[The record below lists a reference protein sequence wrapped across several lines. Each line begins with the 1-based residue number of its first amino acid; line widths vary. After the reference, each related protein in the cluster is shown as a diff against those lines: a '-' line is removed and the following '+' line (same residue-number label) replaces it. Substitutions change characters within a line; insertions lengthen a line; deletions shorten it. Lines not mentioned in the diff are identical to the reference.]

1 MILFHRLIFS
11 LTSQSLSVI
20 VELLCMLLFSRSVMS
35 ESLWPNGLQHARL
48 PCPSLS
54 PWVCSNSCLLSWWCH
69 PTILSSVYSLSSCL
83 QFPSIRVFSN
93 ESALGI
99 RWSKYCS
106 FSFNIS
112 PSKEHSGLIFFRM
125 DWLDQDCVHQDPGT
139 PQRLGQNC
147 VWASPLAVQVISDL
161 PQGQRLWVQQTWVW
175 HKPSW
180 RRSPLTTP

>member
-1 MILFHRLIFS
+1 MSNS
-11 LTSQSLSVI
+11 L
-20 VELLCMLLFSRSVMS
+20 
-35 ESLWPNGLQHARL
+35 PPHGLQYSRP
-48 PCPSLS
+48 PCPL
-54 PWVCSNSCLLSWWCH
+54 PTPGVYPNSCPLSQWCH
-69 PTILSSVYSLSSCL
+69 PAISSSVVPFSSCL

-180 RRSPLTTP
+180 RRLPLTPP

>member
-1 MILFHRLIFS
+1 MNFFICLVFLSGIMILFHRLIFS

-83 QFPSIRVFSN
+83 QFPSIRVYTN
-93 ESALGI
+93 ELVLASGGQSIGVPASASTLPMNIQGWFPLGLTSLI
-99 RWSKYCS
+99 LLSKGL
-106 FSFNIS
+106 
-112 PSKEHSGLIFFRM
+112 SK
-125 DWLDQDCVHQDPGT
+125 WLS
-139 PQRLGQNC
+139 R
-147 VWASPLAVQVISDL
+147 
-161 PQGQRLWVQQTWVW
+161 
-175 HKPSW
+175 
-180 RRSPLTTP
+180 